1 MVKAKAKGRMLLQ
14 KVILIDKAPC
24 RLACGLLPPPPNGVF
39 VVEYQTAALK
49 ALNNKDSQRKTVKSM
64 TVSNRALIC
73 SFQSSKVAPPALL
86 LAPTSTEKV
95 A

>member
-1 MVKAKAKGRMLLQ
+1 MIKHPADWPV
-14 KVILIDKAPC
+14 DC
-24 RLACGLLPPPPNGVF
+24 SPPNGVF

-64 TVSNRALIC
+64 TVSNRGLIC